1 METSYPLSPGLPTA
15 LPTSKTL
22 ESGIRQV
29 RIGPMKIIFR
39 SLLSF
44 FSIMVATAFAV
55 FLISSFPAA
64 TARTSTGSGT
74 GSGLDRDIPSV
85 ESAEEQAV
93 LAPITELFDGMAKR
107 DAAAIKKPL
116 LSGGTMVLMRDG
128 KPTQMTFED
137 FATRLGKPGTT
148 QIQERIHDPLVRI
161 DNDLAVV
168 WAPFEFLVDGK
179 VDHCGTDLFN
189 VVRADGQW
197 VIASVADTGRKDCV
211 RK

>member
-1 METSYPLSPGLPTA
+1 
-15 LPTSKTL
+15 
-22 ESGIRQV
+22 
-29 RIGPMKIIFR
+29 MKIIFR

-44 FSIMVATAFAV
+44 FSITVATAFTV

-74 GSGLDRDIPSV
+74 GAGLDREMTSAD
-85 ESAEEQAV
+85 SAEEQAV
-93 LAPITELFDGMAKR
+93 LAPITQLFDGMAKR

-137 FATRLGKPGTT
+137 FANRVGKPGTT

-211 RK
+211 RQ